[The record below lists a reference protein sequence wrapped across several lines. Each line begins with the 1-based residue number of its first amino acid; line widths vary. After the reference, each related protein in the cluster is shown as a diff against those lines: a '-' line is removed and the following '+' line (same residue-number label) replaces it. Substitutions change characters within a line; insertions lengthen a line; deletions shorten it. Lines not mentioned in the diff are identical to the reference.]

1 MKKIRTVPALGWL
14 ILEAPASFEHI
25 SRMEQIPAKDPETQ
39 KQLDEFKIKIRNAC
53 IHSFKACIEAGLFI
67 PLTNPETIASI
78 YIEEIK
84 SLKPKFRMAMIY
96 SFLNGLCLDKGKN
109 ELLYIYSTIATK
121 GRKS

>member
-39 KQLDEFKIKIRNAC
+39 KQLDEFKIKIRKVC
-53 IHSFKACIEAGLFI
+53 IHSFKACIDAGLFI
-67 PLTNPETIASI
+67 SLTDPETIASI

-84 SLKPKFRMAMIY
+84 NLKPKFRMAMIY
-96 SFLNGLCLDKGKN
+96 SFGWNGGKYQIMD
-109 ELLYIYSTIATK
+109 E
-121 GRKS
+121 